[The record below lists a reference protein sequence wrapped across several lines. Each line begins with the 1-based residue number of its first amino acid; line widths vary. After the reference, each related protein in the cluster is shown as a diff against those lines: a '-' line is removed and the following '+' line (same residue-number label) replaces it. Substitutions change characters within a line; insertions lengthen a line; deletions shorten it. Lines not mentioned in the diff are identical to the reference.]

1 VLRSLISTEL
11 SVGKIFE
18 IRRVGTVVA
27 ATGVLQ
33 ETLEARR
40 MLVRPSR
47 NSKPAILRTKTAVSN
62 RRGNMTR
69 ESKLETTLGDLVV
82 ALTEETE
89 RHVHDE
95 KTAYEVVAYILANFV
110 NSNRQSNQQH

>member
-1 VLRSLISTEL
+1 
-11 SVGKIFE
+11 
-18 IRRVGTVVA
+18 
-27 ATGVLQ
+27 
-33 ETLEARR
+33 
-40 MLVRPSR
+40 
-47 NSKPAILRTKTAVSN
+47 
-62 RRGNMTR
+62 MTR

-110 NSNRQSNQQH
+110 NSNRKSNQQH